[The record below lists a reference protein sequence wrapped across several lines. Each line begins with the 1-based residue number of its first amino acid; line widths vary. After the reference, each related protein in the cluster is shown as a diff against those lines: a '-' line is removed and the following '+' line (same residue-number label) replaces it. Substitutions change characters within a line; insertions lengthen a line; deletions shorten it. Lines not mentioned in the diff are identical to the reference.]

1 MCLFSFS
8 NPKLKFMADTIKG
21 LLDGNTMWVKN
32 TLKHAPNFFAKLS
45 EGQSPKFL
53 WIGCADS
60 RVPATEITNA
70 LPGSIFVQRNIANV
84 VVHTDSNLL
93 SVVNY
98 AVKVLKVK
106 HIIVCGHYG
115 CGGVKAAMSNTHFG
129 FLDNWLM
136 HIKDVY
142 RLHEEELDSIKDKD
156 KRFERYVELNVQ
168 EQVSNLAKISFI
180 QEEWDNGEFP
190 HIHGWVYSLKDGLIK
205 DLNVSLNSNEGL
217 GKVYQ
222 YDTK

>member
-1 MCLFSFS
+1 MPHSYEQ
-8 NPKLKFMADTIKG
+8 
-21 LLDGNTMWVKN
+21 LLHGNQSWVKN
-32 TLKHAPNFFAKLS
+32 TLKLAPDFFENLS
-45 EGQSPKFL
+45 HGQSPQFL

-70 LPGSIFVQRNIANV
+70 LPGSIFVQRNIANM

-98 AVKVLKVK
+98 AVKELRVK

-115 CGGVKAAMSNTHFG
+115 CGGIKAAMSNKKYG
-129 FLDNWLM
+129 FLDNWLV

-142 RLHEEELDSIKDKD
+142 RLHKEELDSIHDD
-156 KRFERYVELNVQ
+156 QERENRFVELNII
-168 EQVSNLAKISFI
+168 EQVNNLAMVSFI

-190 HIHGWVYSLKDGLIK
+190 YIHGWVYRLEDGILRDLHISTNSTAHLDEVYRYTPKKDK
-205 DLNVSLNSNEGL
+205 A
-217 GKVYQ
+217 K
-222 YDTK
+222 